1 MILHNNKSVLSLLFF
16 LMWLAQPG
24 WSDELYENE
33 LLGLYG
39 SEELI
44 SIATGYTQPVSKAPA
59 VASIITSEEIKRM
72 GAKDIDEVLEAV
84 PGLHVAR
91 NHQGYNPIYTFRGIY
106 SDFNPQVLMLIN
118 GIPVTNLFTGNRSN
132 AWVGMPVE
140 AIQRIE
146 VIRGPGSAIYGAD
159 AFAGVI
165 NIITKSGENL
175 KGLEVSATYGTY
187 DTTNLMAS
195 YGTTWTDSSLGIVL
209 EASTTDG
216 QRGRVNADAQSYL
229 DAITGTQA
237 SLAPG
242 RVNLQRDSLDFRLDY
257 RKGNL
262 IVRTG
267 YQGRYNAG
275 SGAGVVQALDSNGE
289 FRSQRINA
297 DITYTIPELARDL
310 SATFSASFLNTTQEV
325 QKDVLLFPPG
335 STGSFLDESGNP
347 MLGVFPDGVIGSPE
361 VFERHVRVNSAF
373 HYLGVKDHDLSLGF
387 GYYSGDLYRVREEK
401 NYCTDIVSCD
411 YILPIG
417 GVVDVSRTP
426 FVFLRESS
434 RENYY
439 IYVQDIFNLAN
450 DWELTAG
457 LRYDHYSDFG
467 ETINP
472 RLALVWS
479 TTNRLTTKLLYAEA
493 FRAPAFTETR
503 NINNPA
509 ALGNPSLDSE
519 TLRSLELAF
528 DYKSR
533 YGFNTIFNVFYYQ
546 WEDII
551 QFVPDAVGGTNTA
564 QNTGRQTGS
573 GIELETKW
581 SPRSGLDFTA
591 NYVWQESTNARTDHE
606 AANAPRQ
613 QFYIQA
619 NWGFL
624 PDYNLN
630 VRTNWV
636 MDRERETTD
645 PRKSVDD
652 YVLVDMTLRRS
663 NLWRRFEA
671 ALIVKNLFDEDA
683 REPSPNGVPV
693 PLIPGDLPLPGR
705 TIIGEIRYRF

>member
-1 MILHNNKSVLSLLFF
+1 MNLHNNKTVLSLLFC
-16 LMWLAQPG
+16 LVSLAQPG
-24 WSDELYENE
+24 WPDDLYENE

-59 VASIITSEEIKRM
+59 VASIITSEDIKRM
-72 GAKDIDEVLEAV
+72 GAMDIDEVLEAV

-118 GIPVTNLFTGNRSN
+118 GIPVTNLFAGNRSN
-132 AWVGMPVE
+132 TWGGMPVE

-175 KGLEVSATYGTY
+175 KGLEVGASHGTY

-195 YGTTWTDSSLGIVL
+195 YGTAWSDSSLGVVL

-216 QRGRVNADAQSYL
+216 QRGRIGADAQSYL
-229 DAITGTQA
+229 DAITGTQV

-275 SGAGVVQALDSNGE
+275 SGAGVVQALDRSGE
-289 FRSQRINA
+289 FKSQRINA
-297 DITYTIPELARDL
+297 DLTYTIPELMRDL
-310 SATFSASFLNTTQEV
+310 SATFSASFLNATQEV
-325 QKDVLLFPPG
+325 EKDVLLFPPG
-335 STGSFLDESGNP
+335 STGSSLDEHGNP
-347 MLGVFPDGVIGSPE
+347 LLGLFPDGVVGNPE
-361 VFERHVRVNSAF
+361 VFERHVRLNTSF
-373 HYLGVKDHDLSLGF
+373 HYLGLKDHDLSLGL
-387 GYYSGDLYRVREEK
+387 GYYSGDLYRVNEEK
-401 NYCTDIVSCD
+401 NYCTDIVSCE
-411 YILPIG
+411 YIHSIG
-417 GVVDVSRTP
+417 GVVDVSDTP
-426 FVFLRESS
+426 FVFLREST
-434 RENYY
+434 RKNYY

-467 ETINP
+467 DTINP

-528 DYKSR
+528 DYKSTH
-533 YGFNTIFNVFYYQ
+533 GFNTIFNIFYYQ

-551 QFVPDAVGGTNTA
+551 QFIPDPVGGTNTA
-564 QNTGRQTGS
+564 QNAGRQTGS
-573 GIELETKW
+573 GIELESKW
-581 SPRSGLDFTA
+581 TPRSGLDFTA
-591 NYVWQESTNARTDHE
+591 NYVWQKSTNARTDHE
-606 AANAPRQ
+606 AANAPQQ
-613 QFYIQA
+613 QFYVQA

-630 VRTNWV
+630 LRANWV
-636 MDRERETTD
+636 MDREREIND
-645 PRKSVDD
+645 PRASVDD
-652 YVLVDMTLRRS
+652 YVLVDMALRRS
-663 NLWRRFEA
+663 NLWRKFEA